1 MCEHEANSGVLLG
14 QGRRVTYGGVQ
25 RRERERVPIIA
36 IIGAGRMGNA
46 HAKAWQ
52 ALGHGASIRYVC
64 ASSPG
69 HRLAHA
75 PLARCADLDTIL
87 RDAQVDVVSVCT
99 PTDTH
104 FEIASRTLRAGKNV
118 MLEKPLART
127 VRQGEAL
134 RDLAAGS
141 PGILMVAQVVR
152 FFRGYQR
159 LHETVRA
166 GAIGRIRFVKARRF
180 AAADD
185 RPAWLTDEK
194 RSGGMLLDFAVH
206 DFDQL
211 GLLLRGPFA
220 ASAVRLR
227 SGTVETTVEY
237 RGGGRGHVLTDWS
250 MPEGFPFTASLKV
263 MGDVGFAD
271 YSFTAGTD
279 AGRLSITTA
288 AECIVVS
295 VDRVD
300 PFVEQARYF
309 LDCVTRGERPVEGSP
324 ESSLLAL
331 RVAIAAGESL
341 ATGDRVVFDA
351 P

>member
-1 MCEHEANSGVLLG
+1 MPV
-14 QGRRVTYGGVQ
+14 
-25 RRERERVPIIA
+25 IA
-36 IIGAGRMGNA
+36 IIGAGRMGSS

-52 ALGHGASIRYVC
+52 ALGHEGSIRYVC
-64 ASSPG
+64 APSTR

-75 PLARCADLDTIL
+75 PLARYEDLDTIL

-104 FEIASRTLRAGKNV
+104 FDIASRTLRAGKNV
-118 MLEKPLART
+118 LLEKPLART
-127 VRQGEAL
+127 ASEGETL

-152 FFRGYQR
+152 FFPGYQR
-159 LHETVRA
+159 LHEAVRA
-166 GAIGRIRFVKARRF
+166 GAIGRIRVAEASRL
-180 AAADD
+180 AASED

-211 GLLLRGPFA
+211 GLLFREPCA

-227 SGTVETTVEY
+227 GGVVETTVEY

-250 MPEGFPFTASLKV
+250 MPAGFPFTASLKV
-263 MGDVGFAD
+263 TGDLGDAD
-271 YSFTAGTD
+271 YSFTEGTD
-279 AGRLSITTA
+279 AGQLSITTA
-288 AECIVVS
+288 TERNVVS
-295 VDRVD
+295 VHPGD

-309 LDCVTRGERPVEGSP
+309 LNCVANGERPMEGSAG
-324 ESSLLAL
+324 SSLLAL
-331 RVAIAAGESL
+331 RVAIAARESL
-341 ATGDRVVFDA
+341 ATGDRVAFEG
-351 P
+351 PG